1 MAEAFVPLSFAP
13 GEAHKFDWS
22 HEVVL
27 IIRHNCIMI
36 TKAVHPVRPL
46 IGRFRPLQDAVWSPV
61 RAHRFMAY
69 KYLIRLILWW
79 ITTGKCQGGIDD
91 SPCFPAFTGVASF
104 PMMRAG

>member
-46 IGRFRPLQDAVWSPV
+46 IGRFRPLQEAVATPA
-61 RAHRFMAY
+61 R
-69 KYLIRLILWW
+69 
-79 ITTGKCQGGIDD
+79 T
-91 SPCFPAFTGVASF
+91 PC
-104 PMMRAG
+104 